1 MRRITSPQAFKTCYI
16 AEVKEEMGIS
26 LRRRTSVRKL
36 KTPEYLKPIIRKA
49 IEVLGEKASYRDIQK
64 KALEI
69 YREMYGGEIDKL
81 YGALQITDK
90 EAFKRL
96 VEDEEIAYS

>member
-1 MRRITSPQAFKTCYI
+1 MRKITSPQAFKTSYI
-16 AEVKEEMGIS
+16 AEVKEEIGIS
-26 LRRRTSVRKL
+26 LRKRTRARKV

-49 IEVLGEKASYRDIQK
+49 IELLGEKAPYRDIQK

-69 YREMYGGEIDKL
+69 YQEMYGGEIDKF

-90 EAFKRL
+90 EAFKHL
-96 VEDEEIAYS
+96 VEDAEIVYR